1 MSDFTEG
8 FELVISTIDEDKFDW
23 EREEYRPEYLNS
35 LADEFK
41 ELGLSNR
48 EVEFE
53 QTGVGVGAEGSAIAL
68 IIAGLTAL
76 FLSGKKINENIDAW
90 IELSKKVKNVFRR
103 LKPDYVSQ
111 PFAAAI
117 ALDEILKIDKKVF
130 KVEMQSALIH
140 VVPNPSMDMTGK
152 LLKDGKPIQAVFR
165 YQQMRYY
172 TFVFDVYQEERS
184 DDYWA
189 KVPSSIHVICIR
201 STGEIDFHHTL
212 PVNNWM
218 KFVGRVDE

>member
-1 MSDFTEG
+1 M
-8 FELVISTIDEDKFDW
+8 
-23 EREEYRPEYLNS
+23 
-35 LADEFK
+35 
-41 ELGLSNR
+41 
-48 EVEFE
+48 
-53 QTGVGVGAEGSAIAL
+53 
-68 IIAGLTAL
+68 
-76 FLSGKKINENIDAW
+76 
-90 IELSKKVKNVFRR
+90 
-103 LKPDYVSQ
+103 SQ

-152 LLKDGKPIQAVFR
+152 LLKDGKPIQDVFR

-184 DDYWA
+184 EDYWA

-212 PVNNWM
+212 PVSNWM